1 MNSMQLATRGSSQK
15 DDPLTDGLRQ
25 TILEHSKNF
34 KTSWVALGQAL
45 HTAWKDKMFKSWG
58 YEKFEYYM
66 DKEVGLKKELGL
78 KLLKTYFFLE
88 QEEPEYLKE
97 DFAESRDAVHVPDY
111 EGVNVLRVA
120 KGKREL
126 LNEDYALLKK
136 AIFDKGQSAN
146 VVRKELTSI
155 IRERKE
161 VDPDE
166 EKGKRSEASIRRLLM
181 SLRIFKKDMESLKL
195 VPIKIVKEVAE
206 LIKNLEDQVQKA

>member
-1 MNSMQLATRGSSQK
+1 MNTMQLAARGANKK
-15 DDPLTDGLRQ
+15 DDPITDGLRQ

-45 HTAWKDKMFKSWG
+45 HTAWKDKMYKSWG

-88 QEEPEYLKE
+88 QQEPEYLKE
-97 DFAESRDAVHVPDY
+97 GFAESRAAVHVPDY

-136 AIFDKGQSAN
+136 AIFDKGQTAN
-146 VVRKELTSI
+146 AVRKELTSL

-161 VDPDE
+161 IDPDE
-166 EKGKRSEASIRRLLM
+166 DKGKRNEAAIRRMLM

-195 VPIKIVKEVAE
+195 VPAKLIKEVAE
-206 LIKNLEDQVQKA
+206 LIKKLEDQVQQA